1 VGRIF
6 LIQLRKVC
14 DVPAACSPATHFTM
28 KSSRF
33 LPWCRSWSRR
43 VPILHGVLIA
53 QMILMPFPP
62 SSQAVWVP
70 ADADGDGVF
79 ETGYDDGTPDPNAPA
94 DPPPPP
100 TDDSDG
106 DGLTNAEEAAAGSDP
121 YNPDSDYDGLT
132 DADEVNLTGTSATI
146 TDSNG
151 DGVSDY
157 NEFYGNYAVDTDT
170 SGTGSSPYDFDG
182 DGIADPVDPDPLS
195 PQNDPD
201 SDGDYVADSQD
212 TDPYNPA
219 VWSDHNGN
227 DINDDAETP
236 SADIDGDGVSNE
248 TDSHPADIS
257 LSNDWNYNGTNDQD
271 EDWDGDGV
279 TNLQDSHPNSNTL
292 WCDWNGNGIND
303 DSEGGT
309 ADNDGDTYADNADS
323 HPFNSSLWEDWNANG
338 TNDSQEQN
346 NADGD
351 PAPDFQDSHPNDFN
365 LWEDWNGNGINDS
378 QEPPPD
384 LDRDDD
390 LYLDVNDSDPD
401 NNTLWNDWNRNNIN
415 DDQETPPMDSD
426 GDSHPD
432 ASDSDPSLSNL
443 WEDWNRNGY
452 NDSTEDQF
460 LDNDGDGTAN
470 AHDTHPNDSS
480 LWNDHNGNGIN
491 DQDEITVTDT
501 DADGYNDDL
510 DTHPGDINLWND
522 HNGNST
528 NDELELP
535 PDSDGD
541 GIPDEEDEFP
551 FDYDN
556 DSLTDADE
564 ISRGSNP
571 TSHDTDGDGLL
582 DGEEVYAGTNL
593 MHVDTDGDGL
603 TDFEELRAYFTDPLT
618 PTTITTAP
626 SAPETPPETNPD
638 PGSSTTNDTNFDNSP
653 SGGGGDPAPE
663 NNPQPSPEQFATPEA
678 YAAALKGYYLSTAAK
693 GWKETASLLDS
704 DRDGIPNA
712 VEELYAP
719 IFVSPN
725 GDLDGDKKT
734 NLAEYLAGTD
744 MMGAKAGDFDG
755 DGVSNA
761 VEDTWSICMN
771 KFRYSD
777 AFVDSDGDGL
787 LNLEELNGSHGT
799 AAKIKGLVV
808 TSPIHV
814 SSGPTSNLPAS
825 NYNVASRRS
834 PHIKAGERPFGGWYN
849 RSSSYA
855 PWMTD
860 GTLRHASMERKL
872 PEASPAQIK
881 AFFTPELVFSPATN
895 VPYKTKIDTIS
906 PAMIWGYDHVPKGYL
921 MWLDTKKDT
930 QGNPLQMPPLGG
942 ADELPAWLPFSPIVW
957 PFVSRTPPPQGVLAF
972 LSKYSTP
979 ASDDIDD
986 DGMYNAWEACYAF
999 NFRDASDGDIIIT
1012 LPANAT
1018 VEQTAAAAA
1027 SLARMKDGSLVREY
1041 PLAYTLGGHFTEAE
1055 WKAMNRVDP
1064 DHDGL
1069 PNKLE
1074 CEYDH
1079 DPRIPDWADTKNR
1092 DSDGDGFSNGEE
1104 LIAGTNYLSAQSHPA
1119 FTMEIEAGTNNQL
1132 APAMSVLTKPLTVL
1146 VKYDGTNDGVI
1157 NPTPRAGIPLDFA
1170 CATVAGT
1177 QFADALSEQV
1187 TAMNDG
1193 PILVVTDSQGLASVH
1208 VQMPPA
1214 PGKVLSITAT
1224 YPAKT
1229 AKKVTFKATVLSP
1242 LNTGE
1247 PELKIMR
1254 GGA

>member
-1 VGRIF
+1 
-6 LIQLRKVC
+6 
-14 DVPAACSPATHFTM
+14 M

-881 AFFTPELVFSPATN
+881 AFFTPELVFPPATN

-1012 LPANAT
+1012 LPANGMF
-1018 VEQTAAAAA
+1018 VINGIEGKR
-1027 SLARMKDGSLVREY
+1027 LVMGVRKDGYYSRRSWNDGAFEYGGFWHKEFIEPDSNKPVIFHLVKRPVAEPTYHVDFRSITKPPVWETRIDFLAQPAESTAGGDIVLKIIRPPNPGYQTPFDWQLKIEGVSGAEIIMSEDEFMLRAPDEGYQKAIVKNYKQTSGGNIETVKFYVRNKPRKLYAAVSVEITAYY
-1041 PLAYTLGGHFTEAE
+1041 PNHATKEDTACFIVTGTV
-1055 WKAMNRVDP
+1055 N
-1064 DHDGL
+1064 
-1069 PNKLE
+1069 PNNSPNV
-1074 CEYDH
+1074 EYDPEK
-1079 DPRIPDWADTKNR
+1079 DIR
-1092 DSDGDGFSNGEE
+1092 E
-1104 LIAGTNYLSAQSHPA
+1104 
-1119 FTMEIEAGTNNQL
+1119 M
-1132 APAMSVLTKPLTVL
+1132 
-1146 VKYDGTNDGVI
+1146 
-1157 NPTPRAGIPLDFA
+1157 
-1170 CATVAGT
+1170 
-1177 QFADALSEQV
+1177 
-1187 TAMNDG
+1187 
-1193 PILVVTDSQGLASVH
+1193 
-1208 VQMPPA
+1208 
-1214 PGKVLSITAT
+1214 
-1224 YPAKT
+1224 
-1229 AKKVTFKATVLSP
+1229 AKK
-1242 LNTGE
+1242 
-1247 PELKIMR
+1247 
-1254 GGA
+1254 